1 MLKSM
6 RQVALCLVVLGATL
20 FAQSERGT
28 ITGTIRDA
36 SGAVVPGAKVQLT
49 NTQTGVSFTAPS
61 SADGEYTVPQL
72 QVGIYTIRVEKQGF
86 RPASITNLVL
96 NASATVRADAT
107 LEVGAATQ
115 AVEVSASALTLSTEN
130 AKSSVTI
137 DNKMVDEL
145 PLVVGGTLR
154 SPFNLAAL
162 TPEAKN
168 VGGDNGFILG
178 GGQAAGYGTNL
189 DGVSANTTRAL
200 TQSWVAV
207 NAPSIEAIT
216 EFTVDTN
223 GFKAEFGQATG
234 GIMSFASKS
243 GTNQLHGS
251 VYEFLRNNA
260 LDANNFFNNARG
272 IKRPVYK
279 QHDFGFSAGGPVVI
293 PKLYNG
299 KNKSFFFFSYEA
311 FRNREG
317 ATGATRT
324 VPTPEM
330 YNGDFRNWVNGSGA
344 MIPIFDPTSQTI
356 GAGGVVTRNPFP
368 NNQIPQSLFDPNIVS
383 ALAAFRSGPVPTPN
397 NGALPGTVGYVQNNY
412 LVTSGSVVRP
422 NTKISV
428 KGDHVFNDKHRI
440 SGYWGYNRSFEKP
453 SANGVPDLPGFF
465 VNYNDTRRPSD
476 VFRGSWDWNIT
487 PTIFNHFYGG
497 GNNWKENHDPPQAT
511 VLSGISWK
519 GKYCAV
525 NVANCDENL
534 VNMNFSNGYS
544 QWGGRA
550 NNGSENFIKQF
561 ADDVTI
567 IKGKHTIKFGGQ
579 AMYQYYNGF
588 GRQCISGCMTYDFKH
603 TGRPLPTGGIDTNS
617 LNGGNPIASMLL
629 GYASDGVAETVRY
642 IGQQWPSY
650 AGFVQTDWRVRPN
663 LMINLGLRWETML
676 PPRGENDSWSDFAP
690 DRPNPNAGGLKG
702 ALIYAG
708 TGQGREGT
716 RTLADSYFK
725 GFGPRFGMAYTHK
738 EKTVIRA
745 SAGLSY
751 GNITTVTGSTH
762 QRGFTLTQNFPD
774 STNGVQ
780 PSYLA
785 KVGLPTWSAP
795 PFIDPGFANRDAM
808 PWWQGKE
815 ATRPPAFVTWNLSV
829 QRQLS
834 STMVMEASYNAS
846 LGSRLQSGLLNYN
859 QVDPKYLAQYGASLL
874 NSSITSA
881 AAVAAGIRMPWA
893 GFADAPGLRGTGGW
907 GAAQATVARALRPY
921 PQYNAIDTASGG
933 GDHSGHSTYHAGM
946 VRFEKRYSNGVQFQT
961 SYVFSKILTDSD
973 SYWVGGAAMDHY
985 NRGLEKSIGQFDVTH
1000 NFKLGAV
1007 YDLPF
1012 GKGKRFANQSGPLDW
1027 VIGGWRMSGIAYYS
1041 SGLPLGLGTS
1051 NSLPLF
1057 SGGLRPIVSTY
1068 DGWRGAQAGSNFD
1081 PFKDRFTQPA
1091 SFFPAQPANTF
1102 GNQTRYN
1109 PNFRQFGNYN
1119 ENLSFAKTFPI
1130 KEQVRMDLRWEMFN
1144 AFNRVRF
1151 GTGSLTLQSPQ
1162 FGQLT
1167 SSGDLLN
1174 SPRSMQVALK
1184 LYF

>member
-1 MLKSM
+1 MSKNLC
-6 RQVALCLVVLGATL
+6 QVALCLALCAATL

-28 ITGTIRDA
+28 ITGTVRDA
-36 SGAVVPGAKVQLT
+36 SGAVVPDAKVHLT
-49 NTQTGVSFTAPS
+49 NTQTGVNFTAPS
-61 SADGEYTVPQL
+61 NTNGEYTVPQL
-72 QVGIYTIRVEKQGF
+72 QVGTYTVRVEKQGF
-86 RPASITNLVL
+86 RPASITGLVL

-107 LEVGAATQ
+107 LEVGTSVQ
-115 AVEVSASALTLSTEN
+115 AIEISASALALSTEN

-137 DNKMVDEL
+137 DNKLVDEL
-145 PLVVGGTLR
+145 PLVVGGTMR
-154 SPFNLAAL
+154 SPFNLATM

-243 GTNQLHGS
+243 GTNNLHGTA
-251 VYEFLRNNA
+251 YEFLRNNA
-260 LDANNFFNNARG
+260 IDANNFFNNARS
-272 IKRPVYK
+272 IARPIYK
-279 QHDFGFSAGGPVVI
+279 QHDFGFSVGGPVVI

-299 KNKSFFFFSYEA
+299 KNKTFFFVSYEA

-317 ATGATRT
+317 ATGAQRT
-324 VPTPEM
+324 IPTPEM
-330 YNGDFRNWVNGSGA
+330 YNGDFRNWVNAAGA
-344 MIPIFDPTSQTI
+344 QIPIYNPLTQTTNAAGLVTRQPFPGNQVPASSFDPEI
-356 GAGGVVTRNPFP
+356 VKALGV
-368 NNQIPQSLFDPNIVS
+368 
-383 ALAAFRSGPVPTPN
+383 FRSGTVPVPN
-397 NGALPGTVGYVQNNY
+397 NGAVPGTVGYVQNNY
-412 LVTSGSVVRP
+412 LVTGGSVIRP
-422 NTKISV
+422 NTKFSV

-453 SANGVPDLPGFF
+453 GAQGPADLPGLF

-476 VFRGSWDWNIT
+476 VFRGSWDWNVT

-511 VLSGISWK
+511 VLSGIDWK
-519 GKYCAV
+519 SKFCAI
-525 NVANCDENL
+525 NVADCAQNL

-561 ADDVTI
+561 ANDVTI

-579 AMYQYYNGF
+579 AMYQFYNGF
-588 GRQCISGCMTYDFKH
+588 GRQCVSGCMTFDFKN
-603 TGRPLPTGGIDTNS
+603 TGRGQGDTNFTTA
-617 LNGGNPIASMLL
+617 GGSPIASMLL

-650 AGFVQTDWRVRPN
+650 AGFIQTDWRAKPN
-663 LMINLGLRWETML
+663 LMFNLGLRWETML
-676 PPRGENDSWSDFAP
+676 PPTGENDSWSDFDP
-690 DRPNPNAGGLKG
+690 NKPNPLAGNLKG

-708 TGQGREGT
+708 TGTGREGT
-716 RTLADSYFK
+716 RSLADSNFFN
-725 GFGPRFGMAYTHK
+725 FGPRFGMAYTHK
-738 EKTVIRA
+738 EKTVIRT

-762 QRGFTLTQNFPD
+762 QRGFTLGLNFPD
-774 STNGVQ
+774 TTNGNQ
-780 PSYLA
+780 PSYLV
-785 KVGLPTWSAP
+785 KNGLPAWSAP
-795 PFIDPGFANRDAM
+795 PFIDPSFANRDAM

-815 ATRPPAFVTWNLSV
+815 ATKPPAFITWNISI

-834 STMVMEASYNAS
+834 PTMLMETSYNAS
-846 LGSRLQSGLLNYN
+846 LGSGLQSGLLNYN
-859 QVDPKYLAQYGASLL
+859 QLDPKYLTQYGATTL
-874 NSSITSA
+874 NAPINS
-881 AAVAAGIRMPWA
+881 AAGIASGVRLPYPS
-893 GFADAPGLRGTGGW
+893 FADPSGLRGTGGW
-907 GAAQATVARALRPY
+907 GAAQATVGRALRPY

-933 GDHSGHSTYHAGM
+933 GDHSGHSTYHAAM
-946 VRFEKRYSNGVQFQT
+946 IRFEKRYSGGLQFQT

-973 SYWVGGAAMDHY
+973 SYWVGGAAMDHF
-985 NRGLEKSIGQFDVTH
+985 NRGLEKSIGQFDVPH
-1000 NFKLGAV
+1000 NFKIGTV
-1007 YDLPF
+1007 YELPF
-1012 GKGKRFANQSGPLDW
+1012 GKGKKFLADNAVANW
-1027 VIGGWRMSGIAYYS
+1027 VIGGWRVSGNAYYS

-1051 NSLPLF
+1051 NSMPLF
-1057 SGGLRPIVSTY
+1057 SGGLRPIISTY
-1068 DGWRGAQAGSNFD
+1068 DGWRAAPKNGDFD
-1081 PFKDRFTQPA
+1081 PFVDRFVQPA

-1109 PNFRQFGNYN
+1109 PKFRQFGNYN
-1119 ENLSFAKTFPI
+1119 ENISVSKTFQI
-1130 KEQVRMDLRWEMFN
+1130 KEQIRLDLRGEAFN

-1151 GTGSLTLQSPQ
+1151 GTGSLSLQSNQ

-1167 SSGDLLN
+1167 GAGDLLN

>member
-1 MLKSM
+1 MSRKL
-6 RQVALCLVVLGATL
+6 RQVALCLALCAASL
-20 FAQSERGT
+20 LAQSERGT
-28 ITGTIRDA
+28 ITGTVRDA
-36 SGAVVPGAKVQLT
+36 SGAVVPDAKVLLT
-49 NTQTGVSFTAPS
+49 NSQTGVNFTAPS
-61 SADGEYTVPQL
+61 NANGEYTVPQL
-72 QVGIYTIRVEKQGF
+72 QVGTYTVRVEKQGF
-86 RPASITNLVL
+86 RPASITGLVL

-107 LEVGAATQ
+107 LEVGTSVQ
-115 AVEVSASALTLSTEN
+115 AIEISASALALSTEN

-137 DNKMVDEL
+137 DNKLVDEL
-145 PLVVGGTLR
+145 PLVVGGTMR
-154 SPFNLAAL
+154 SPFNLATM

-243 GTNQLHGS
+243 GTNNIHGT

-260 LDANNFFNNARG
+260 IDANNFFNNARN
-272 IKRPVYK
+272 IARPIYK
-279 QHDFGFSAGGPVVI
+279 QHDYGFSVGGPVVI

-299 KNKSFFFFSYEA
+299 KNKSFFFVSYEA

-317 ATGATRT
+317 ATGVQRT
-324 VPTPEM
+324 VPSPEM
-330 YNGDFRNWVNGSGA
+330 YNGDFRNWVNAAGVQ
-344 MIPIFDPTSQTI
+344 IPIYNPLTQTTNA
-356 GAGGVVTRNPFP
+356 AGLVTRQPFP
-368 NNQIPQSLFDPNIVS
+368 NNQIPASNFDPEIVK
-383 ALAAFRSGPVPTPN
+383 ALGVFRSGPVPVPN
-397 NGALPGTVGYVQNNY
+397 NGAAPGTVGYVQNNF
-412 LVTSGSVVRP
+412 LVTSGTVVRP
-422 NTKISV
+422 NTKFSI
-428 KGDHVFNDKHRI
+428 KGDHVISDKHRV
-440 SGYWGYNRSFEKP
+440 SGYWGYNRAFETP
-453 SANGVPDLPGFF
+453 GANGPADLPGLF

-497 GNNWKENHDPPQAT
+497 GNNFKDNHDPPQAT
-511 VLSGISWK
+511 VLSGIRWK
-519 GKYCAV
+519 DRFCAI
-525 NVANCDENL
+525 NVADCDQNL

-561 ADDVTI
+561 ANDVTI

-588 GRQCISGCMTYDFKH
+588 GRQCVSGCMTFDFKH
-603 TGRPLPTGGIDTNS
+603 TGRGQGDTNFTTA
-617 LNGGNPIASMLL
+617 GGSPIASMLL

-650 AGFVQTDWRVRPN
+650 AGFVQTDWRVKPN

-676 PPRGENDSWSDFAP
+676 PPTGENDHWSDFAP
-690 DRPNPNAGGLKG
+690 DRPNPLAGNIKG

-708 TGQGREGT
+708 TGEGREGT
-716 RTLADSYFK
+716 RTLADSNFYN
-725 GFGPRFGMAYTHK
+725 FGPRFGMAYTYK
-738 EKTVIRA
+738 EKTVIRT

-762 QRGFTLTQNFPD
+762 QRGFTLGLNFPD
-774 STNGVQ
+774 QSNGNT
-780 PSYLA
+780 PSYL
-785 KVGLPTWSAP
+785 VRNGLPAWSPP
-795 PFIDPGFANRDAM
+795 PFINPSFANRDSM

-815 ATRPPAFVTWNLSV
+815 ATRPPAFVTWNLSI

-834 STMVMEASYNAS
+834 PTMVMETSYNAS
-846 LGSRLQSGLLNYN
+846 LGSSLQAGLLNYN
-859 QVDPKYLAQYGASLL
+859 QLNPQFLTQYGATLL
-874 NSSITSA
+874 NSRFDSPA
-881 AAVAAGIRMPWA
+881 AIAAGIR
-893 GFADAPGLRGTGGW
+893 APYPSFGEPSGLRGTGGW
-907 GAAQATVARALRPY
+907 GNQATVGRALRPY
-921 PQYNAIDTASGG
+921 PQYNAIDTGGGG
-933 GDHSGHSTYHAGM
+933 GDHSGHSTYHAAM
-946 VRFEKRYSNGVQFQT
+946 IRFEKRYSSGLQFQT
-961 SYVFSKILTDSD
+961 SYVFSKILTDAD
-973 SYWVGGAAMDHY
+973 SYWIGGAAMDHF
-985 NRGLEKSIGQFDVTH
+985 NRGLEKSIGQFDVPH
-1000 NFKLGAV
+1000 NFKIGTV
-1007 YDLPF
+1007 YELPF
-1012 GKGKRFANQSGPLDW
+1012 GKGQRFLTGGGPAGWIL
-1027 VIGGWRMSGIAYYS
+1027 GGWRVSGNAYYS
-1041 SGLPLGLGTS
+1041 SGLPLGLSTS
-1051 NSLPLF
+1051 NSMPLF
-1057 SGGLRPIVSTY
+1057 SGGLRPIISSY
-1068 DGWRGAQAGSNFD
+1068 DGWRPAPKNGDFD
-1081 PFKDRFTQPA
+1081 PFVDRSVQPA
-1091 SFFPAQPANTF
+1091 SFFPAQPPNTF

-1109 PNFRQFGNYN
+1109 PKFRQFGNYN
-1119 ENLSFAKTFPI
+1119 ENISVSKTFQI
-1130 KEQVRMDLRWEMFN
+1130 KEQIRIDLRGEAFN

-1151 GTGSLTLQSPQ
+1151 GTGSLQLQSNQ

-1167 SSGDLLN
+1167 GSGDLLN

>member
-1 MLKSM
+1 MSQNMSKSL
-6 RQVALCLVVLGATL
+6 RHLALCLALCAASL
-20 FAQSERGT
+20 FSQSERGT

-36 SGAVVPGAKVQLT
+36 SGAVISDAKVT
-49 NTQTGVSFTAPS
+49 ISNSQTGVSFSAPS
-61 SADGEYTVPQL
+61 NATGEYTVPQL
-72 QVGIYTIRVEKQGF
+72 QVGTYTVRVEKAGF
-86 RPASITNLVL
+86 RPASITGLVL

-107 LEVGAATQ
+107 LEVGTSVT
-115 AVEVSASALTLSTEN
+115 AVEISASALSLSTEN
-130 AKSSVTI
+130 AKMSVTI
-137 DNKMVDEL
+137 DNKLVDEL
-145 PLVVGGTLR
+145 PLVVGGTMR

-243 GTNQLHGS
+243 GTNNIHGTA
-251 VYEFLRNNA
+251 YEFLRNNK

-272 IKRPVYK
+272 IARPIYK
-279 QHDFGFSAGGPVVI
+279 QHDFGFSAGGPVLI

-299 KNKSFFFFSYEA
+299 KNKTFFFVSYEA

-317 ATGATRT
+317 ATGAQRT

-330 YNGDFRNWVNGSGA
+330 YSGDFRNWVNAAGA
-344 MIPIFDPTSQTI
+344 QIPIYNPTTQTTDA
-356 GAGGVVTRNPFP
+356 AGNVTRTVFP
-368 NNQIPQSLFDPNIVS
+368 NNQIPASLFDPEIVK
-383 ALAAFRSGPVPTPN
+383 ALGVFRSGATPTPN
-397 NGALPGTVGYVQNNY
+397 NGAAPGTVGYVQNNY
-412 LVTSGSVVRP
+412 LVTGGSVVRP
-422 NTKISV
+422 NTKFSV
-428 KGDHVFNDKHRI
+428 KGDHVFSNKHRI
-440 SGYWGYNRSFEKP
+440 AGYWGYNRTFETP
-453 SANGVPDLPGFF
+453 GANGPADLPGLF

-476 VFRGSWDWNIT
+476 VFRGSWDWNIS
-487 PTIFNHFYGG
+487 PTVFNHFYGG

-511 VLSGISWK
+511 VLSGINWK
-519 GKYCAV
+519 DRFCAI
-525 NVANCDENL
+525 NVAECSQNL

-561 ADDVTI
+561 ANDVTI
-567 IKGKHTIKFGGQ
+567 VKGKHTIKFGGQ
-579 AMYQYYNGF
+579 AMYQFYNGF
-588 GRQCISGCMTYDFKH
+588 GRQCVSGCMTFDFKN
-603 TGRPLPTGGIDTNS
+603 TGRPGDTNFTTA
-617 LNGGNPIASMLL
+617 GGSPIASMLL
-629 GYASDGVAETVRY
+629 GYAADGVAETIRY

-650 AGFVQTDWRVRPN
+650 SGFLQTDWRMRPN
-663 LMINLGLRWETML
+663 LMVNLGIRWETML
-676 PPRGENDSWSDFAP
+676 PPTGENDSWSDFNPNLA
-690 DRPNPNAGGLKG
+690 NPNAGGIKG

-708 TGQGREGT
+708 SGTGREGT
-716 RTLADSYFK
+716 RSLADSYFK
-725 GFGPRFGMAYTHK
+725 AFGPRFGMAYTHK

-762 QRGFTLTQNFPD
+762 QRGFTLGLNFPD
-774 STNGVQ
+774 NSNGIL
-780 PSYLA
+780 PSYLV
-785 KVGLPTWSAP
+785 KNGLPAWSAP

-808 PWWQGKE
+808 PWWQGRE
-815 ATRPPAFVTWNLSV
+815 ATKPPAFITWNLSI

-834 STMVMEASYNAS
+834 STMVMETSYNAS
-846 LGSRLQSGLLNYN
+846 LGSGLQAGLLNYN
-859 QVDPKYLAQYGASLL
+859 QLDPKLLTQYGATLL
-874 NSSITSA
+874 NSRFDTPA
-881 AAVAAGIRMPWA
+881 AIAAGIKAPYPTFGA
-893 GFADAPGLRGTGGW
+893 APGLKGTGGW
-907 GAAQATVARALRPY
+907 GTQATVRQALRPY
-921 PQYNAIDTASGG
+921 PQYSTIDTASGG
-933 GDHSGHSTYHAGM
+933 GDHSGHSTYHAFM
-946 VRFEKRYSNGVQFQT
+946 VRFEKRYSGGLQFQT
-961 SYVFSKILTDSD
+961 SYVFSKLLTDAD

-985 NRGLEKSIGQFDVTH
+985 NRGLEKSIGQFDVPH
-1000 NFKLGAV
+1000 NFKIATV

-1012 GKGKRFANQSGPLDW
+1012 GKGKRYLASNSAANW
-1027 VIGGWRMSGIAYYS
+1027 IAGGWRISGTAFYS
-1041 SGLPLGLGTS
+1041 SGVPQGLSTS
-1051 NSLPLF
+1051 NSMPLF
-1057 SGGLRPIVSTY
+1057 SGGLRPIISTY
-1068 DGWRGAQAGSNFD
+1068 DGWRAPTKGDKFD
-1081 PFKDRFTQPA
+1081 PFVDRFVQPA

-1109 PNFRQFGNYN
+1109 PKFRQFGNYN
-1119 ENLSFAKTFPI
+1119 ENISISKTFPI
-1130 KEQVRMDLRWEMFN
+1130 KEQVRIDFRAEAFN

-1151 GTGSLTLQSPQ
+1151 GTGSLSLQSNQ

-1167 SSGDLLN
+1167 GAGDLLN

>member
-1 MLKSM
+1 M
-6 RQVALCLVVLGATL
+6 
-20 FAQSERGT
+20 
-28 ITGTIRDA
+28 
-36 SGAVVPGAKVQLT
+36 
-49 NTQTGVSFTAPS
+49 
-61 SADGEYTVPQL
+61 
-72 QVGIYTIRVEKQGF
+72 RVEKDGF
-86 RPASITNLVL
+86 KPASVSGLVL
-96 NASATVRADAT
+96 NASSTARADVT
-107 LEVGAATQ
+107 LEVGAAAQ
-115 AVEVSASALTLSTEN
+115 AIEVSANALALATEN
-130 AKSSVTI
+130 AKTSVTI
-137 DNKMVDEL
+137 NNKMVDEL

-243 GTNQLHGS
+243 GTNNLHGS

-260 LDANNFFNNARG
+260 FDANNFFNNARR
-272 IKRPVYK
+272 IARPVYK
-279 QHDFGFSAGGPVVI
+279 QHDFGASAGGPVVI
-293 PKLYNG
+293 PKLYDG
-299 KNKSFFFFSYEA
+299 RNKTFFFFSYEA

-317 ATGATRT
+317 ATGAQRT

-330 YNGDFRNWVNGSGA
+330 YNGDFRNWVNASGQQ
-344 MIPIFDPTSQTI
+344 IPIYDPTTQTVN
-356 GAGGVVTRNPFP
+356 GTVVSRAPFP
-368 NNQIPQSLFDPNIVS
+368 NNQIPASMFDPNIVK
-383 ALAAFRSGPVPTPN
+383 ALAAFRSGPTPTPN
-397 NGALPGTVGYVQNNY
+397 NGAAPGTVGYIQNNY

-453 SANGVPDLPGFF
+453 SASGVPDLPGNF

-511 VLSGISWK
+511 VISGIDWK
-519 GKYCAV
+519 DKFCAI
-525 NVANCDENL
+525 NVANCGENL

-561 ADDVTI
+561 ANDVTI

-588 GRQCISGCMTYDFKH
+588 GRQCISGCMTWDFKH
-603 TGRPLPTGGIDTNS
+603 TGRPLAAGGIDTNS
-617 LNGGNPIASMLL
+617 SNGGSPIASMLL
-629 GYASDGVAETVRY
+629 GYASDGVAETIRY

-650 AGFVQTDWRVRPN
+650 AGFVQTDWRARPN
-663 LMINLGLRWETML
+663 LMINLGIRWETAL
-676 PPRGENDSWSDFAP
+676 PPRGENDSWSDFDP
-690 DRPNPNAGGLKG
+690 KRPNPNAGNIPG
-702 ALIYAG
+702 ALIFAG
-708 TGQGREGT
+708 TGTGREGS

-725 GFGPRFGMAYTHK
+725 AFGPRFGMAYTLK

-762 QRGFTLTQNFPD
+762 QRGFTLTLNFPD
-774 STNGVQ
+774 STNGIQ

-785 KVGLPTWSAP
+785 KNGLPAWSAP

-808 PWWQGKE
+808 PWWQGSQ

-829 QRQLS
+829 QRQLAPN
-834 STMVMEASYNAS
+834 MLMEVSYNAS
-846 LGSRLQSGLLNYN
+846 LGSGLQAGLLNYN
-859 QVDPKYLAQYGASLL
+859 QVDPKYLTQYGAALL
-874 NSSITSA
+874 NSGINSP
-881 AAVAAGIRMPWA
+881 AAVAAGIRLPYPN
-893 GFADAPGLRGTGGW
+893 FADPAGLRGTGGW
-907 GAAQATVARALRPY
+907 GSQATVGRSLRPF
-921 PQYNAIDTASGG
+921 PQYNAIDTGSGG
-933 GDHSGHSTYHAGM
+933 GDHSGHSTYHAAM
-946 VRFEKRYSNGVQFQT
+946 IRFEKRYSNGLQFQT
-961 SYVFSKILTDSD
+961 SYVFSKILTDAD
-973 SYWVGGAAMDHY
+973 SYWIGGAAMDHY
-985 NRGLEKSIGQFDVTH
+985 NRGLEKSIGAYNVPH
-1000 NFKLGAV
+1000 NFKIGTV

-1012 GKGKRFANQSGPLDW
+1012 GKGKRFLTNNPVADW
-1027 VIGGWRMSGIAYYS
+1027 VVGGWRISGIAFYS
-1041 SGLPLGLGTS
+1041 SGLPIGLGTS
-1051 NSLPLF
+1051 NSMPLF
-1057 SGGLRPIVSTY
+1057 SGGLRPIISTY
-1068 DGWRGAQAGSNFD
+1068 DGWRAPMAGSNFD
-1081 PFKDRFTQPA
+1081 PFVDRFIQPA
-1091 SFFPAQPANTF
+1091 SFFPTQTANTF
-1102 GNQTRYN
+1102 GNQTRFN
-1109 PNFRQFGNYN
+1109 PKFRQFGNYN
-1119 ENLSFAKTFPI
+1119 ENISLAKTFPI
-1130 KEQVRMDLRWEMFN
+1130 KEQIRLDFRIEMFN

-1151 GTGSLTLQSPQ
+1151 GTGSTTIQNPSFGLLT
-1162 FGQLT
+1162 G
-1167 SSGDLLN
+1167 SGDLLN
-1174 SPRSMQVALK
+1174 SPRQMQMALK

>member
-1 MLKSM
+1 MQHLARFWRLSLPLWL
-6 RQVALCLVVLGATL
+6 ALSAFG
-20 FAQSERGT
+20 QSERGT
-28 ITGTIRDA
+28 ITGTVRDS
-36 SGAVVPGAKVQLT
+36 SGAVVPGAKVVLT
-49 NTQTGVSFTAPS
+49 NTLTGVTSTVPS
-61 SADGEYTVPQL
+61 NADGEYTVPQL
-72 QVGIYTIRVEKQGF
+72 PVGTYTVRVEKEGF
-86 RPASITNLVL
+86 RPASISGLVL
-96 NASATVRADAT
+96 NASATVRADAN
-107 LEVGAATQ
+107 LEVGLATQ
-115 AVEVSASALTLSTEN
+115 AVEVSAGALTLSTEN

-137 DNKMVDEL
+137 NNKLVDEL

-243 GTNQLHGS
+243 GTNNLHGTA
-251 VYEFLRNNA
+251 YEFLRNNV

-272 IKRPVYK
+272 IARPIYK
-279 QHDFGFSAGGPVVI
+279 QHDFGFSVGGPAYI
-293 PKLYNG
+293 PKLYDG
-299 KNKSFFFFSYEA
+299 RNKTFFFVSYEA

-317 ATGATRT
+317 ATGAQRT

-330 YNGDFRNWVNGSGA
+330 YNGDFRNWVNTAGA
-344 MIPIFDPTSQTI
+344 QIPIFDPTTQTTN
-356 GAGGVVTRNPFP
+356 AGGITTRAAFP
-368 NNQIPQSLFDPNIVS
+368 NNQIPASMFDPDIVK
-383 ALAAFRSGPVPTPN
+383 ALGVFRSDTVPTPN
-397 NGALPGTVGYVQNNY
+397 NGAAPGTPGYVQNNY
-412 LVTSGSVVRP
+412 LVTSGSVIRP
-422 NTKISV
+422 NTKFSL
-428 KGDHVFNDKHRI
+428 KGDHVFSDKHRI

-453 SANGVPDLPGFF
+453 GPSGAPDLPGLY

-511 VLSGISWK
+511 VLSGIDWK
-519 GKYCAV
+519 SRYCAV
-525 NVANCDENL
+525 NVANCGENL
-534 VNMNFSNGYS
+534 VNINFSNGYS

-567 IKGKHTIKFGGQ
+567 IRGKHTIKFGGQ
-579 AMYQYYNGF
+579 VMYQYYNGF
-588 GRQCISGCMTYDFKH
+588 GRQCISGCMTFDFKN
-603 TGRPLPTGGIDTNS
+603 TGRALPTGGIDTNS

-629 GYASDGVAETVRY
+629 GYASDGVAETIRY

-650 AGFVQTDWRVRPN
+650 AGFLQTDWRAKQN
-663 LMINLGLRWETML
+663 LMLNLGVRWETML
-676 PPRGENDSWSDFAP
+676 PPRGENDSWSDFDP
-690 DRPNPNAGGLKG
+690 NRPNPYAGGIKG

-716 RTLADSYFK
+716 RSLADSYFK
-725 GFGPRFGMAYTHK
+725 AFGPRFGLAYTHK
-738 EKTVIRA
+738 EKTVIRM

-774 STNGVQ
+774 STGGLL
-780 PSYLA
+780 PSYFVRA
-785 KVGLPTWSAP
+785 GLPAWSAP

-808 PWWQGKE
+808 PWWQGSE
-815 ATRPPAFVTWNLSV
+815 ATRQPAFVTWNLSI
-829 QRQLS
+829 QRQF
-834 STMVMEASYNAS
+834 STNMMLETAYNAS
-846 LGSRLQSGLLNYN
+846 LGSRLQAGLLNYN
-859 QVDPKYLAQYGASLL
+859 QLNPAYLTQYGAGVL
-874 NSSITSA
+874 NSGINSA
-881 AAVAAGIRMPWA
+881 AAVAAGIRSPYPN
-893 GFADAPGLRGTGGW
+893 FADPAGLRGTGGW
-907 GAAQATVARALRPY
+907 GAQATAGRALRPY

-933 GDHSGHSTYHAGM
+933 GDHSGHSSYHAFM
-946 VRFEKRYSNGVQFQT
+946 IRFEKRYSTGLQFQS
-961 SYVFSKILTDSD
+961 SYVFSKILTDAD
-973 SYWVGGAAMDHY
+973 SYWVGGAAMDHF

-1012 GKGKRFANQSGPLDW
+1012 GKGKQFLNSSAAANFI
-1027 VIGGWRMSGIAYYS
+1027 VGGWRVSGIAYYS
-1041 SGLPLGLGTS
+1041 SGLPLGLSTS
-1051 NSLPLF
+1051 NGMPLF
-1057 SGGLRPIVSTY
+1057 SGGNRPIISSY
-1068 DGWRGAQAGSNFD
+1068 DGWRAPIAGSSFD
-1081 PFKDRFTQPA
+1081 PFVDRFVQPA

-1109 PNFRQFGNYN
+1109 PNFRQFGNFN
-1119 ENLSFAKTFPI
+1119 ENISIAKSFPI
-1130 KEQVRMDLRWEMFN
+1130 REQMRLDFRAEMFN

-1151 GTGSLTLQSPQ
+1151 GTGPLGLQSAQ
-1162 FGQLT
+1162 LGQLT
-1167 SSGDLLN
+1167 GAGDLLN
-1174 SPRSMQVALK
+1174 SPRQMQVALK

>member
-1 MLKSM
+1 MSINL
-6 RQVALCLVVLGATL
+6 RQVALCLALCAASL

-28 ITGTIRDA
+28 ITGTVRDA
-36 SGAVVPGAKVQLT
+36 SGAVVPDAKVQLT
-49 NTQTGVSFTAPS
+49 NTQTGVNFTAPS
-61 SADGEYTVPQL
+61 NANGEYTVPQL
-72 QVGIYTIRVEKQGF
+72 QVGTYTIRVEKQGF
-86 RPASITNLVL
+86 RPASITGLVL

-107 LEVGAATQ
+107 LEVGTSVQ
-115 AVEVSASALTLSTEN
+115 AIEISASALALSTEN

-137 DNKMVDEL
+137 DNKLVDEL
-145 PLVVGGTLR
+145 PLVVGGTMR
-154 SPFNLAAL
+154 SPFNLATM

-189 DGVSANTTRAL
+189 DGISANTTRAL

-243 GTNQLHGS
+243 GTNNIHGT

-260 LDANNFFNNARG
+260 IDANNFFNNARA
-272 IKRPVYK
+272 IARPIYK
-279 QHDFGFSAGGPVVI
+279 QHDYGFSVGGPVVI

-299 KNKSFFFFSYEA
+299 KNKTFFFASYEA

-317 ATGATRT
+317 ATGAQRT
-324 VPTPEM
+324 VPSPEM
-330 YNGDFRNWVNGSGA
+330 YNGDFRNWVNAAGA
-344 MIPIFDPTSQTI
+344 QIPIYNPLTQTTNA
-356 GAGGVVTRNPFP
+356 AGLVTRQPFP
-368 NNQIPQSLFDPNIVS
+368 NNQIPASNFDPEIVK
-383 ALAAFRSGPVPTPN
+383 ALGVFRSGTVPVPN
-397 NGALPGTVGYVQNNY
+397 NGAAPGTVGYVQNNY
-412 LVTSGSVVRP
+412 LVTSGTVVRP
-422 NTKISV
+422 NTKFSV
-428 KGDHVFNDKHRI
+428 KGDHVINDKHRI
-440 SGYWGYNRSFEKP
+440 SGYWGYNRSFENP
-453 SANGVPDLPGFF
+453 GPNGPADLPGLF

-511 VLSGISWK
+511 VLSGIKWK
-519 GKYCAV
+519 DRFCAI
-525 NVANCDENL
+525 NVADCDQNL

-561 ADDVTI
+561 ANDVTI

-588 GRQCISGCMTYDFKH
+588 GRQCVSGCMTFDFKH
-603 TGRPLPTGGIDTNS
+603 TGRGQGDTNFTTA
-617 LNGGNPIASMLL
+617 GGSPIASMLL
-629 GYASDGVAETVRY
+629 GYASNGVAETVRY

-650 AGFVQTDWRVRPN
+650 AGFVQTDWRVKPN
-663 LMINLGLRWETML
+663 LMLNLGIRWETML
-676 PPRGENDSWSDFAP
+676 PPTGENDHWSDFAP
-690 DRPNPNAGGLKG
+690 DRPNPLAGNIKG

-708 TGQGREGT
+708 TGEGKEGT
-716 RTLADSYFK
+716 RTLADSNFYN
-725 GFGPRFGMAYTHK
+725 FGPRFGMAYTLK

-762 QRGFTLTQNFPD
+762 QRGFTLGLDFPD
-774 STNGVQ
+774 QSNGNT
-780 PSYLA
+780 PSYL
-785 KVGLPTWSAP
+785 VRNGLPAWSAP
-795 PFIDPGFANRDAM
+795 PFINPSFANRDSM

-815 ATRPPAFVTWNLSV
+815 ATRPPAFVSWNLSL

-834 STMVMEASYNAS
+834 PTMVMETSYNAS
-846 LGSRLQSGLLNYN
+846 LGSGLQAGLLNYN
-859 QVDPKYLAQYGASLL
+859 QLNPQFLTQYGATLL
-874 NSSITSA
+874 NSRFDSPA
-881 AAVAAGIRMPWA
+881 AIAAGIR
-893 GFADAPGLRGTGGW
+893 APYPSFGEPSGLRGTGGW
-907 GAAQATVARALRPY
+907 GNQATVGRALRPY
-921 PQYNAIDTASGG
+921 PQYNAIDTANGG
-933 GDHSGHSTYHAGM
+933 GDHSGHSSYHAAM
-946 VRFEKRYSNGVQFQT
+946 IRFEKRYSGGLQFQT
-961 SYVFSKILTDSD
+961 SYVFSKILTDAD
-973 SYWVGGAAMDHY
+973 SYWVGGAAMDHF
-985 NRGLEKSIGQFDVTH
+985 NRGLEKSIGQFDVPH
-1000 NFKLGAV
+1000 NFKIGTV
-1007 YDLPF
+1007 YELPF
-1012 GKGKRFANQSGPLDW
+1012 GKGKRFLAGGGPAGWIL
-1027 VIGGWRMSGIAYYS
+1027 GGWRVSGNAYYS
-1041 SGLPLGLGTS
+1041 SGLPLGLSTS
-1051 NSLPLF
+1051 NSMPLF
-1057 SGGLRPIVSTY
+1057 SGGLRPIISTY
-1068 DGWRGAQAGSNFD
+1068 DGWRPAPKNGDFD
-1081 PFKDRFTQPA
+1081 PFVDRSVQPA

-1109 PNFRQFGNYN
+1109 PKFRQFGNYN
-1119 ENLSFAKTFPI
+1119 ENISVSKTFQI
-1130 KEQVRMDLRWEMFN
+1130 KEQIRLDLRGEAFN

-1151 GTGSLTLQSPQ
+1151 GTGSLQLQSNQ

-1167 SSGDLLN
+1167 GSGDLLN

>member
-1 MLKSM
+1 MNLL
-6 RQVALCLVVLGATL
+6 RVGGVFTLALVAAL
-20 FAQSERGT
+20 AQSERGT
-28 ITGTIRDA
+28 ITGTIRDS
-36 SGAVVPGAKVQLT
+36 SGAIVPGAKVLLT
-49 NTQTGVSFTAPS
+49 NTQTGVKFTLPS
-61 SADGEYTVPQL
+61 NDAGEYTVPQL
-72 QVGIYTIRVEKQGF
+72 QVGVYTVRVEKEGF
-86 RPASITNLVL
+86 RPATITGLVL

-107 LEVGAATQ
+107 LEVGAASQ
-115 AVEVSASALTLSTEN
+115 AVEVSANALALATEN

-137 DNKMVDEL
+137 NNKLVDEL

-154 SPFNLAAL
+154 SPFNLASL

-243 GTNQLHGS
+243 GTNELHGT
-251 VYEFLRNNA
+251 VYEFLRNNV

-272 IKRPVYK
+272 IARPIYK
-279 QHDFGFSAGGPVVI
+279 QHDFGFSAGGPAWI

-299 KNKSFFFFSYEA
+299 KNKTFFFFSYEA

-317 ATGATRT
+317 ATGAQRT
-324 VPTPEM
+324 VPTSEM
-330 YNGDFRNWVNGSGA
+330 YGGNFRNWVNASGA

-356 GAGGVVTRNPFP
+356 NAGVVSRNPFP
-368 NNQIPQSLFDPNIVS
+368 NNQIPTAMFDPDIVK
-383 ALAAFRSGPVPTPN
+383 ALSVFRSSTVPLPN
-397 NGALPGTVGYVQNNY
+397 NGAAPGTPGYVQNNF
-412 LVTSGSVVRP
+412 LVTNGSVVRP

-453 SANGVPDLPGFF
+453 GANGPADLPGLY

-511 VLSGISWK
+511 VLSGIDWK
-519 GKYCAV
+519 SRYCAI
-525 NVANCDENL
+525 NVASCGENL

-561 ADDVTI
+561 ANDTTI
-567 IKGKHTIKFGGQ
+567 IRGKHTIKFGGQ

-588 GRQCISGCMTYDFKH
+588 GRQCTAGCMGWDFKH

-629 GYASDGVAETVRY
+629 GYANDGVAETIRY

-650 AGFVQTDWRVRPN
+650 AGFVQTDWRVKPN
-663 LMINLGLRWETML
+663 LMLNLGLRWETML
-676 PPRGENDSWSDFAP
+676 PPTGENDHWSDFAP
-690 DRPNPNAGGLKG
+690 DRPNPNAGGIRG
-702 ALIYAG
+702 ALIFAG
-708 TGQGREGT
+708 SGQGREGT
-716 RTLADSYFK
+716 RTLADSYYK
-725 GFGPRFGMAYTHK
+725 AFGPRFGMAYTLK

-762 QRGFTLTQNFPD
+762 QRGFTLTLNFPD
-774 STNGVQ
+774 STQGVQ

-785 KVGLPTWSAP
+785 KNGLPAWSAP
-795 PFIDPGFANRDAM
+795 PFIEPGFANRDAM
-808 PWWQGKE
+808 PWWQGSQ
-815 ATRPPAFVTWNLSV
+815 ATRPPAFITWNLSI

-834 STMVMEASYNAS
+834 PTMVMETSYNAS
-846 LGSRLQSGLLNYN
+846 LGDGLQSGLLNYN
-859 QVDPKYLAQYGASLL
+859 QVDPKYLTQYGAGLL
-874 NSSITSA
+874 NSSVTSA
-881 AAVAAGIRMPWA
+881 AAVAAGIRLPYPN
-893 GFADAPGLRGTGGW
+893 FADPIGLRGTGGW
-907 GAAQATVARALRPY
+907 GAGQATVARSLRPY
-921 PQYNAIDTASGG
+921 PQYNAIDTAAGG

-946 VRFEKRYSNGVQFQT
+946 IRFEKRYSGGLQFQT

-973 SYWVGGAAMDHY
+973 SYWVGGAAMDHF

-1000 NFKLGAV
+1000 NFKIGTV

-1012 GKGKRFANQSGPLDW
+1012 GKGKKFLNQSNALNW
-1027 VIGGWRMSGIAYYS
+1027 VVGGWRVSGIAFYS

-1051 NSLPLF
+1051 NGMPLF
-1057 SGGLRPIVSTY
+1057 SGGNRPIISTY
-1068 DGWRGAQAGSNFD
+1068 DGWRGAQRGDKFD
-1081 PFKDRFTQPA
+1081 PFVDRFVQPA
-1091 SFFPAQPANTF
+1091 SFFPAQPAATF

-1119 ENLSFAKTFPI
+1119 ENISIAKSFPI
-1130 KEQVRMDLRWEMFN
+1130 KDQIHLDFRAEAFN

-1151 GTGSLTLQSPQ
+1151 GTGPLQIQSPQ

-1167 SSGDLLN
+1167 GAGDLLN
-1174 SPRSMQVALK
+1174 SPRSMQFALK

>member
-1 MLKSM
+1 MSLYSPL
-6 RQVALCLVVLGATL
+6 RALGICLSFAALL
-20 FAQSERGT
+20 LHAQSERGT
-28 ITGTIRDA
+28 ITGTVRDA
-36 SGAVVPGAKVQLT
+36 SGAIVPGAKVVLT
-49 NTQTGVSFTAPS
+49 NTQTGVGFTTPS
-61 SADGEYTVPQL
+61 NSSGEFTVPQL
-72 QVGIYTIRVEKQGF
+72 QVGIYTVRVEKEGF
-86 RPASITNLVL
+86 RPATVTGLVL

-107 LEVGAATQ
+107 LEVGTATQ
-115 AVEVSASALTLSTEN
+115 AVEVSASALALATEN

-137 DNKMVDEL
+137 NNKLVDEL
-145 PLVVGGTLR
+145 PLVVGGTMR
-154 SPFNLAAL
+154 SPFNLATL

-243 GTNQLHGS
+243 GTNALHGTA
-251 VYEFLRNNA
+251 YEFLRNNV

-272 IKRPVYK
+272 IARPIYK
-279 QHDFGFSAGGPVVI
+279 QHDFGFSVGGPVFI

-299 KNKSFFFFSYEA
+299 KNKTFFFVSYEA

-317 ATGATRT
+317 ATGAQRT
-324 VPTPEM
+324 VPTAEM
-330 YNGDFRNWVNGSGA
+330 YNGDFRNWVNSAGVQ
-344 MIPIFDPTSQTI
+344 IPIYNPLTQTTNA
-356 GAGGVVTRNPFP
+356 AGLVTREPFP
-368 NNQIPQSLFDPNIVS
+368 NNQIPPSNFDPEIVK
-383 ALAAFRSGPVPTPN
+383 ALGVFRSDTVPLPN
-397 NGALPGTVGYVQNNY
+397 NGAAPGTVGYVQNNF
-412 LVTSGSVVRP
+412 LVTNGSVIRP
-422 NTKISV
+422 NTKFSV
-428 KGDHVFNDKHRI
+428 KGDHVFSDKHRI

-453 SANGVPDLPGFF
+453 GANGPADLPGLY

-476 VFRGSWDWNIT
+476 VFRGSWDWNIS

-511 VLSGISWK
+511 VLSGIDWK
-519 GKYCAV
+519 SRFCAI
-525 NVANCDENL
+525 NVADCAQNL

-561 ADDVTI
+561 ANDVTI

-579 AMYQYYNGF
+579 ALYQYYNGF
-588 GRQCISGCMTYDFKH
+588 GRQCISGCMTFDFKH
-603 TGRPLPTGGIDTNS
+603 TGRGLGDTNFTTA
-617 LNGGNPIASMLL
+617 GGSPIASMLL

-650 AGFVQTDWRVRPN
+650 AGFVQTDWRAKQN
-663 LMINLGLRWETML
+663 LMINLGLRWETTL
-676 PPRGENDSWSDFAP
+676 PPTGENDSWSDFAP
-690 DRPNPNAGGLKG
+690 DRPNPLAGNLPG
-702 ALIYAG
+702 ALIFAG
-708 TGQGREGT
+708 TGEGREGT
-716 RTLADSYFK
+716 RSLADSYFK
-725 GFGPRFGMAYTHK
+725 AFGPRFGLAYTFK

-762 QRGFTLTQNFPD
+762 QRGFTLTLNFPD
-774 STNGVQ
+774 SSNGNF
-780 PSYLA
+780 PSYL
-785 KVGLPTWSAP
+785 VRNGLPAWSAP
-795 PFIDPGFANRDAM
+795 PFIQPGFANRDAM
-808 PWWQGKE
+808 PWWQGQE
-815 ATRPPAFVTWNLSV
+815 ATRPPAFVTWNLSI

-834 STMVMEASYNAS
+834 PNMIMETSYNAS
-846 LGSRLQSGLLNYN
+846 LGSGLQAGLLNYN
-859 QVDPKYLAQYGASLL
+859 QLNPSFLTQYGATLL
-874 NSSITSA
+874 NSRFDSP
-881 AAVAAGIRMPWA
+881 AAVAAGIR
-893 GFADAPGLRGTGGW
+893 APYPNFGDPAGLRGAGGW
-907 GAAQATVARALRPY
+907 GSQATVGRALRPY
-921 PQYNAIDTASGG
+921 PQYNAIDTGSGG
-933 GDHSGHSTYHAGM
+933 GDHSGHSTYHAFM
-946 VRFEKRYSNGVQFQT
+946 LRFEKRYSNGLQFQT
-961 SYVFSKILTDSD
+961 SYVFSKILTDAD
-973 SYWVGGAAMDHY
+973 SYWVGGQAMDHF
-985 NRGLEKSIGQFDVTH
+985 NRGLEKSIGQFDVPH
-1000 NFKLGAV
+1000 NFKIGTV

-1012 GKGKRFANQSGPLDW
+1012 GKGKRFLANNTAANW
-1027 VIGGWRMSGIAYYS
+1027 VLGGWRVSGIAYYS
-1041 SGLPLGLGTS
+1041 SGLPLGLSTS
-1051 NSLPLF
+1051 NSMPLF
-1057 SGGLRPIVSTY
+1057 SGALRPIISTY
-1068 DGWRGAQAGSNFD
+1068 DGWRAPTRGDNFD
-1081 PFKDRFTQPA
+1081 PFVDRFVQPA

-1119 ENLSFAKTFPI
+1119 ENISISKSFPI
-1130 KEQVRMDLRWEMFN
+1130 KDDIRLDFRAEAFN

-1151 GTGSLTLQSPQ
+1151 GTGSLQLQSNQ

-1167 SSGDLLN
+1167 GAGDLLN
-1174 SPRSMQVALK
+1174 SPRSMQLALK

>member
-1 MLKSM
+1 MSLIP
-6 RQVALCLVVLGATL
+6 RRLALCFALCGAAL
-20 FAQSERGT
+20 FSQSERGT
-28 ITGTIRDA
+28 ITGTVRDA
-36 SGAVVPGAKVQLT
+36 SGAVVPAAKVQLT
-49 NTQTGVSFTAPS
+49 NTQTGVVFNAPTN
-61 SADGEYTVPQL
+61 ANGDYTVPQL
-72 QVGIYTIRVEKQGF
+72 QVGTYTIRVEKEGF
-86 RPASITNLVL
+86 RPASVTGLAL

-107 LEVGAATQ
+107 LEVGSSVQ
-115 AVEVSASALTLSTEN
+115 AVEVSASALALSTEN
-130 AKSSVTI
+130 AKTSVTI
-137 DNKMVDEL
+137 NNKLVDEL

-243 GTNQLHGS
+243 GTNNLHGTA
-251 VYEFLRNNA
+251 YEFLRNNV

-272 IKRPVYK
+272 IARPIYK
-279 QHDFGFSAGGPVVI
+279 QHDFGGSVGGPVVI

-299 KNKSFFFFSYEA
+299 KNKTFFFFSYEA

-317 ATGATRT
+317 ATGAQRT
-324 VPTPEM
+324 VPAPEM
-330 YNGDFRNWVNGSGA
+330 YNGDFRNWVDASGNR
-344 MIPIFDPTSQTI
+344 IPIYDPTSQII
-356 GAGGVVTRNPFP
+356 GAGGVVTRTPFA
-368 NNQIPQSLFDPNIVS
+368 NNQIPSSQFDPDIVK
-383 ALAAFRSGPVPTPN
+383 ALAAFRSGTVPVPN
-397 NGALPGTVGYVQNNY
+397 NGAAPGTVGYVQNNF
-412 LVTSGSVVRP
+412 LVTSGTVVKP

-453 SANGVPDLPGFF
+453 GAQGPADLPGNF

-476 VFRGSWDWNIT
+476 VFRGSWDWNIS

-511 VLSGISWK
+511 VLSGIDWK
-519 GKYCAV
+519 AKYCAI
-525 NVANCDENL
+525 NVADCAQNL

-561 ADDVTI
+561 ANDVTM

-588 GRQCISGCMTYDFKH
+588 GRQCISGCMSFDFKH
-603 TGRPLPTGGIDTNS
+603 TARALPTGGIDTNFTTA
-617 LNGGNPIASMLL
+617 GGNPIASMLL
-629 GYASDGVAETVRY
+629 GYASDGVAETIRY

-650 AGFVQTDWRVRPN
+650 SGFIQTDWRARPN
-663 LMINLGLRWETML
+663 LMLNLGIRWETML
-676 PPRGENDSWSDFAP
+676 PPSGENDSWSDFDP
-690 DRPNPNAGGLKG
+690 TRPNPNAGNIKG

-708 TGQGREGT
+708 SGTGREGT

-725 GFGPRFGMAYTHK
+725 AFGPRFGMAYTYK

-762 QRGFTLTQNFPD
+762 QRGFTLTLNFPD
-774 STNGVQ
+774 STNGLQ
-780 PSYLA
+780 PSYLV
-785 KVGLPTWSAP
+785 KNGLPAWSAP

-815 ATRPPAFVTWNLSV
+815 ATTPPAFVTWNLSI

-834 STMVMEASYNAS
+834 PTMVVESSYNAS
-846 LGSRLQSGLLNYN
+846 LGSGLQAGLLNYN
-859 QVDPKYLAQYGASLL
+859 QLDPKYLTQYGASLL
-874 NSSITSA
+874 NSAYNSPA
-881 AAVAAGIRMPWA
+881 AIAAGIR
-893 GFADAPGLRGTGGW
+893 APYPNFGDPAGLRGTGGW
-907 GAAQATVARALRPY
+907 GSQATVGRALRPY

-933 GDHSGHSTYHAGM
+933 GDHSGHSSYHAGM
-946 VRFEKRYSNGVQFQT
+946 VRFEKRYSGGLQFQT
-961 SYVFSKILTDSD
+961 SYVFSKILTDAD
-973 SYWVGGAAMDHY
+973 SYWVGGAAMDHF

-1012 GKGKRFANQSGPLDW
+1012 GKGKRFLAANTAADW
-1027 VIGGWRMSGIAYYS
+1027 IVGGWRLSGIAYYS

-1051 NSLPLF
+1051 NSMPLF
-1057 SGGLRPIVSTY
+1057 SGGNRPIISTY
-1068 DGWRGAQAGSNFD
+1068 DGWRAPAKNGKFD
-1081 PFKDRFTQPA
+1081 PFVDRFVQPA

-1109 PNFRQFGNYN
+1109 PSFRQFGNYN
-1119 ENLSFAKTFPI
+1119 ENISIAKTFPI
-1130 KEQVRMDLRWEMFN
+1130 KEQVRLDFRAEAFN

-1151 GTGSLTLQSPQ
+1151 GTGSLSLQSNQ
-1162 FGQLT
+1162 LGQLT
-1167 SSGDLLN
+1167 GAGDLLN
-1174 SPRSMQVALK
+1174 SPRSLQVALK

>member
-1 MLKSM
+1 M
-6 RQVALCLVVLGATL
+6 RFKIAILSALLTFTA

-28 ITGTIRDA
+28 ITGTVKDA
-36 SGAVVPGAKVQLT
+36 SGAVIPAAKVVVT
-49 NTQTGVSFTAPS
+49 NTLTGVTQNVPS
-61 SADGEYTVPQL
+61 NATGEYTVPQL
-72 QVGIYTIRVEKQGF
+72 QVGSYTVRVEKDGF
-86 RPASITNLVL
+86 RPATVTGLVL
-96 NASATVRADAT
+96 NASATLRADAT
-107 LEVGAATQ
+107 LEVGTSVQ
-115 AVEVSASALTLSTEN
+115 AVEVSASALALSTEN
-130 AKSSVTI
+130 AKTSVTI
-137 DNKMVDEL
+137 TNKMVDEL
-145 PLVVGGTLR
+145 PLVVGGTMR
-154 SPFNLAAL
+154 SPFNLATL

-243 GTNQLHGS
+243 GTNNLHGTA
-251 VYEFLRNNA
+251 YEFLRNNKI
-260 LDANNFFNNARG
+260 DANNFFNNSRRIARP
-272 IKRPVYK
+272 IYK
-279 QHDFGFSAGGPVVI
+279 QHDFGFSVGGPVFI
-293 PKLYNG
+293 PKIYNG
-299 KNKSFFFFSYEA
+299 KNKTFFFVSYEA

-317 ATGATRT
+317 ATGVQRT

-330 YNGDFRNWVNGSGA
+330 YGGDFRNWVDANRNI
-344 MIPIFDPTSQTI
+344 IPIYNPTSQTVT
-356 GAGGVVTRNPFP
+356 GGVVTRMPFP
-368 NNQIPQSLFDPNIVS
+368 NNQVPASLFDPEIVK
-383 ALAAFRSGPVPTPN
+383 ALGVFRSGTVPVPN
-397 NGALPGTVGYVQNNY
+397 NGAAPGTVGYVQNNY
-412 LVTSGSVVRP
+412 LVTSGSQIRP
-422 NTKISV
+422 NTKFSV
-428 KGDHVFNDKHRI
+428 KGDHVFSDKHRI

-453 SANGVPDLPGFF
+453 GPNGPADLPGLF

-511 VLSGISWK
+511 VLSGINWK
-519 GKYCAV
+519 DRFCAI
-525 NVANCDENL
+525 NVADCNQNL

-561 ADDVTI
+561 ANDVTM

-588 GRQCISGCMTYDFKH
+588 GRQCVSGCMNFDFKH
-603 TGRPLPTGGIDTNS
+603 TARPLPTGGIDTNFTTA
-617 LNGGNPIASMLL
+617 GGSPIASMLL
-629 GYASDGVAETVRY
+629 GYANNGTAETVRY

-650 AGFVQTDWRVRPN
+650 AGFIQTDWRMRPN
-663 LMINLGLRWETML
+663 LMINLGIRWETML
-676 PPRGENDSWSDFAP
+676 PPTGENDHWSDFAP
-690 DRPNPNAGGLKG
+690 TRPNPAAGNLPG

-708 TGQGREGT
+708 KGEGREGT
-716 RTLADSYFK
+716 RTLADSYYK
-725 GFGPRFGMAYTHK
+725 AFGPRFGMAYTYK

-762 QRGFTLTQNFPD
+762 QRGFTLGLNFPD
-774 STNGVQ
+774 NSNGVN
-780 PSYLA
+780 PSYLVRA
-785 KVGLPTWSAP
+785 GLPAWSAP
-795 PFIDPGFANRDAM
+795 PFIDPSFANRDAM
-808 PWWQGKE
+808 PWWQGSE
-815 ATRPPAFVTWNLSV
+815 ATTPPAFVTWNLSI

-834 STMVMEASYNAS
+834 PTMVMETSYNAS
-846 LGSRLQSGLLNYN
+846 LGSGLQAGLLNYN
-859 QVDPKYLAQYGASLL
+859 QLNPSLLTQYGAALL
-874 NSSITSA
+874 TARFDSP
-881 AAVAAGIRMPWA
+881 AAVAAGIR
-893 GFADAPGLRGTGGW
+893 APYPSFGQPSGLRGTGGW
-907 GAAQATVARALRPY
+907 GNQATVGQALRPY
-921 PQYNAIDTASGG
+921 PQYAAIDTASGG

-946 VRFEKRYSNGVQFQT
+946 IRFEKRYSNGLQFQT
-961 SYVFSKILTDSD
+961 SYVFSKILTDAD
-973 SYWVGGAAMDHY
+973 SYWVGGAAMDHF

-1000 NFKLGAV
+1000 NFKIGTV

-1012 GKGKRFANQSGPLDW
+1012 GKGKRFLNQNAAVNW
-1027 VIGGWRMSGIAYYS
+1027 VLGGWRVSGIAYYS
-1041 SGLPLGLGTS
+1041 SGLPRGLGTS
-1051 NSLPLF
+1051 NGMPLF
-1057 SGGLRPIVSTY
+1057 SGGNRPIISTY
-1068 DGWRGAQAGSNFD
+1068 DGWRAPLKGSKFD
-1081 PFKDRFTQPA
+1081 PAVDRFVQPA
-1091 SFFPAQPANTF
+1091 SFFPAQPAFTF

-1109 PNFRQFGNYN
+1109 PNFREFGNYN
-1119 ENLSFAKTFPI
+1119 ENISVSKTFSI
-1130 KEQVRMDLRWEMFN
+1130 SESMRLDLRGEAFN

-1151 GTGSLTLQSPQ
+1151 GTGPLGLQSNQ

-1167 SSGDLLN
+1167 GAGDLLN

>member
-1 MLKSM
+1 MFKLLCH
-6 RQVALCLVVLGATL
+6 VATCVTVCAASLY
-20 FAQSERGT
+20 AQSERGT
-28 ITGTIRDA
+28 ITGTVKDA
-36 SGAVVPGAKVQLT
+36 TGAVIPSAKIVLT
-49 NTQTGVSFTAPS
+49 NSQTGVANTLTSNSAGEFTL
-61 SADGEYTVPQL
+61 PQL
-72 QVGIYTIRVEKQGF
+72 QVGVYNLRVDKEGF
-86 RPASITNLVL
+86 RPASIIGLVL

-107 LEVGAATQ
+107 LEIGASAQ
-115 AVEVSASALTLSTEN
+115 AIEVSASALALATEN

-137 DNKMVDEL
+137 DNKLVDEL
-145 PLVVGGTLR
+145 PLVVGGTMR

-168 VGGDNGFILG
+168 VGGDTGFILG

-243 GTNQLHGS
+243 GTNSYHGTA
-251 VYEFLRNNA
+251 YEFLRNNA

-272 IKRPVYK
+272 IARPIYK
-279 QHDFGFSAGGPVVI
+279 QHDFGASVGGPVWI

-299 KNKSFFFFSYEA
+299 RNKSFFFFSYEA

-317 ATGATRT
+317 ATGAQRT

-330 YNGDFRNWVNGSGA
+330 YGGDFRNWVNAAGQQ
-344 MIPIFDPTSQTI
+344 IPIYNPISQTTDA
-356 GAGGVVTRNPFP
+356 AGNVTRSVFP
-368 NNQIPQSLFDPNIVS
+368 NNQIPASLFDPEIVK
-383 ALAAFRSGPVPTPN
+383 ALGVFRSGATPTPN
-397 NGALPGTVGYVQNNY
+397 NGAAPGTVAYVQNNY
-412 LVTSGSVVRP
+412 LVTGGSVIRP

-428 KGDHVFNDKHRI
+428 KGDHVFSPKHRI

-453 SANGVPDLPGFF
+453 SAAGPPDLPGLF

-476 VFRGSWDWNIT
+476 VFRGSWDWNIS

-511 VLSGISWK
+511 VLSGINWK
-519 GKYCAV
+519 DKFCAI
-525 NVANCDENL
+525 NVAECSQNL
-534 VNMNFSNGYS
+534 VNMNFSNNYS

-561 ADDVTI
+561 ANDVTI
-567 IKGKHTIKFGGQ
+567 IKGRHTIKFGAQ
-579 AMYQYYNGF
+579 AMYQFYNGF
-588 GRQCISGCMTYDFKH
+588 GRQCVSGCMTFDFKN
-603 TGRPLPTGGIDTNS
+603 TGRPGDTNFTTA
-617 LNGGNPIASMLL
+617 GGSPIASMLL
-629 GYASDGVAETVRY
+629 GYAADGVAETVRY

-650 AGFVQTDWRVRPN
+650 SGFVQTDWRARPN
-663 LMINLGLRWETML
+663 LMLNLGIRWETML
-676 PPRGENDSWSDFAP
+676 PPSGENDSWSDF
-690 DRPNPNAGGLKG
+690 DPNLANPKAGNIKG

-708 TGQGREGT
+708 TGEGRQGS
-716 RTLADSYFK
+716 RTLADSNFK
-725 GFGPRFGMAYTHK
+725 NFGPRFGMAYTHK
-738 EKTVIRA
+738 DKTVIRA

-762 QRGFTLTQNFPD
+762 QRGFTLGLNFPD
-774 STNGVQ
+774 NSNGIL
-780 PSYLA
+780 PSYR
-785 KVGLPTWSAP
+785 VRDGLPAWSAP
-795 PFIDPGFANRDAM
+795 PFIDPSFANRDAM

-815 ATRPPAFVTWNLSV
+815 ATKPPAFVTWNLSI

-834 STMVMEASYNAS
+834 PTMVMETSYNAS
-846 LGSRLQSGLLNYN
+846 LGSGLQAGLLNYN
-859 QVDPKYLAQYGASLL
+859 QLDPKLLTQYGAALL
-874 NSSITSA
+874 NSRFDSA
-881 AAVAAGIRMPWA
+881 AAVAAGIKAPYSSFGA
-893 GFADAPGLRGTGGW
+893 APGLKGTGGW
-907 GAAQATVARALRPY
+907 GTQATVRQALRPY
-921 PQYNAIDTASGG
+921 PQYSTIDTGSGG

-946 VRFEKRYSNGVQFQT
+946 VRFEKRYSGGLQFQT
-961 SYVFSKILTDSD
+961 SYVFSKILTDAD
-973 SYWVGGAAMDHY
+973 SYWIGGQAMDHF

-1000 NFKLGAV
+1000 NFKIGTV

-1012 GKGKRFANQSGPLDW
+1012 GKGKRFLGSNRAASLIVGN
-1027 VIGGWRMSGIAYYS
+1027 WRVSGIAYYS

-1057 SGGLRPIVSTY
+1057 SGSLRPIISTY
-1068 DGWRGAQAGSNFD
+1068 DGWQGSTKNGKFD
-1081 PFKDRFTQPA
+1081 PFVDRFTQPNT
-1091 SFFPAQPANTF
+1091 FFPAQPANTF

-1119 ENLSFAKTFPI
+1119 ENISISKTFPI
-1130 KEQVRMDLRWEMFN
+1130 KEQVRLDFRAEAFN

-1151 GTGSLTLQSPQ
+1151 GTGSLQLQSNQ

-1167 SSGDLLN
+1167 GSGDLLN
-1174 SPRSMQVALK
+1174 SPRSMQMALK